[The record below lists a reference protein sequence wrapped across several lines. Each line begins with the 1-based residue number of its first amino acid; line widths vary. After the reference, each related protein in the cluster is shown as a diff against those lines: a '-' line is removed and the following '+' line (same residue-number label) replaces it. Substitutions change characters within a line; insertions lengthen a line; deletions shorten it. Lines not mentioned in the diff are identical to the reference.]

1 MLSVFVLFSVCLG
14 GLDSKLLVEDGFD
27 FIFMRPIAQGVD
39 DSLVFERDF
48 GVDVE
53 HRTDTIELVSGH
65 MFLFSVCLGGL
76 DWPHTY

>member
-1 MLSVFVLFSVCLG
+1 
-14 GLDSKLLVEDGFD
+14 
-27 FIFMRPIAQGVD
+27 MRPIAQGVD